1 MASELQEFAID
12 FLSDLQAKLPLDLTY
27 VASYAREATG
37 DNAIPLM
44 LASACATILQ
54 GEVETE
60 IVQSSSVFHTGAKA
74 MERLLLRPQFDG
86 PVWAAPWLNWPTTS
100 RPVAAPSSLKPQ
112 CPHRQRSP
120 ISQWFPNG

>member
-1 MASELQEFAID
+1 MASELQELAID
-12 FLSDLQAKLPLDLTY
+12 FLGDLQAKLPLELTY
-27 VASYAREATG
+27 VAPCAREATV

-44 LASACATILQ
+44 LASACAEILH
-54 GEVETE
+54 GEHETE
-60 IVQSSSVFHTGAKA
+60 IVQSSRMYHTGAKA

-86 PVWAAPWLNWPTTS
+86 PVWAAP
-100 RPVAAPSSLKPQ
+100 SSLKPR